1 MASKLTPTGRDTE
14 AALIQHAIQNFI
26 NNPAADCDQH
36 YIRAQ
41 AAPFVAIVLRQVL
54 QRAWVQST
62 AITAWQRVAFDD
74 VDARGQRL
82 TATDDFT
89 VFADGPA
96 HIAEVRRRTP
106 APLIIA
112 TVIGTRFVAMVVTVA
127 VVITVAAI
135 ALRTAWLAVVL
146 MLARAVVIGAA

>member
-1 MASKLTPTGRDTE
+1 
-14 AALIQHAIQNFI
+14 
-26 NNPAADCDQH
+26 
-36 YIRAQ
+36 
-41 AAPFVAIVLRQVL
+41 
-54 QRAWVQST
+54 
-62 AITAWQRVAFDD
+62 VAFDD
-74 VDARGQRL
+74 VDARRQRL

-112 TVIGTRFVAMVVTVA
+112 TVIGTRFVAMIVA
-127 VVITVAAI
+127 VVIAITAI

-146 MLARAVVIGAA
+146 MLARARAAVIAAALIRWCSLNQCAGAEHQYAQPGDQTIRDFHVARS